1 MNGQTPNPCIA
12 CNRYVKWEALLSA
25 ASRSEQILLRQDII
39 HRVDKACKREIC
51 SAAFGNC
58 CKDQTYALYNLTQE
72 QLKRTLMPVGEYTKE
87 EVRVIAEKIGL
98 LVADKPDSQDIC
110 FVQDGN
116 YAFIEEHT
124 GKKASEGN
132 FVTSD
137 GTVIGRHK
145 GIIHYTVGQR
155 KGLGLALGY
164 PAFVLEIRPETNEV
178 VIGTYEE
185 SLTTVVRAKQ
195 LNFMSVEDLKEPL
208 RVFAKIRYNHK
219 GAWCTVERTKEDE
232 VTCLF

>member
-1 MNGQTPNPCIA
+1 MRT
-12 CNRYVKWEALLSA
+12 
-25 ASRSEQILLRQDII
+25 SRT
-39 HRVDKACKREIC
+39 V
-51 SAAFGNC
+51 
-58 CKDQTYALYNLTQE
+58 
-72 QLKRTLMPVGEYTKE
+72 
-87 EVRVIAEKIGL
+87 
-98 LVADKPDSQDIC
+98 QDIC

-116 YAFIEEHT
+116 YAAFIEEHT

-178 VIGTYEE
+178 VIRN
-185 SLTTVVRAKQ
+185 L
-195 LNFMSVEDLKEPL
+195 
-208 RVFAKIRYNHK
+208 
-219 GAWCTVERTKEDE
+219 
-232 VTCLF
+232 